1 MKDKQLVGIT
11 VWLLTIQW
19 SSDWPQL
26 YSSVPSLQS
35 CFLSQTNCDGM
46 HEPSSHV
53 NSVVSLHWCVG
64 GTVGA
69 AAINNV
75 VDYSHWG
82 VGITCIQGAYTL
94 LQWTYSS
101 CTDDTSSNC
110 SCQNKCSI

>member
-75 VDYSHWG
+75 VDYSHWEVGNHLHSEG
-82 VGITCIQGAYTL
+82 VHTPSMI
-94 LQWTYSS
+94 SS
-101 CTDDTSSNC
+101 WTDDNSSNC
-110 SCQNKCSI
+110 SCQNKRSI